1 MAESDPA
8 KRYRA
13 NLQGE
18 VDSAGLYRA
27 LSETEADPK
36 ISEVYRR
43 LSAVEAAHAEFW
55 RGQLAKIGAQTGSL
69 TPAWRTR
76 ALARLARWFGPQF
89 VLPTLSTLE
98 QRDSGTY
105 DSQPEAVAR

>member
-1 MAESDPA
+1 MPETDDAA
-8 KRYRA
+8 RYRA

-18 VDSAGLYRA
+18 VDG
-27 LSETEADPK
+27 
-36 ISEVYRR
+36 R
-43 LSAVEAAHAEFW
+43 LSAVEEAHAEFW
-55 RGQLAKIGAQTGSL
+55 RGQLAKIGAKTGSL

-105 DSQPEAVAR
+105 DAQPEAVARGLPAAERSHNRIVQA